1 MAVTV
6 SVANLKGGVGKSTT
20 CMMLA
25 DGLASLGRKVLVLD
39 LDPQGSMSFMLR
51 GGDEM
56 EDIERGVSPNLGD
69 VLFTGDLN
77 RATPFLSAIIT
88 NASLV
93 TEIEDYGGQVDL
105 IPASPRMRFDELRF
119 EAAAQALS
127 KDPARAGEDV
137 AARLRECLDPLR
149 DKYDYILLDC
159 APNFASLAQGAILTS
174 DAIVMPTIADPV
186 AVYGLRAFDVRGLDE
201 HLALEETVPRLV
213 VITKYTVNHVSMR
226 YADLLREL
234 YPVLNPAIK
243 QSVALM
249 RASHVPDPS
258 EMRTMRGKYA
268 DLSHDVRKLSGSLE
282 AFIDSHLGSV
292 ARESSSLTG

>member
-1 MAVTV
+1 MAVSV

-25 DGLASLGRKVLVLD
+25 DGLASLGRTVLVVD
-39 LDPQGSMSFMLR
+39 LDPQGSLSFMLR

-56 EDIERGVSPNLGD
+56 EDIERGDAYNVGD
-69 VLFTGDLN
+69 VLFTRDADP
-77 RATPFLSAIIT
+77 RQAFFSAIIR
-88 NASLV
+88 NGSLLS
-93 TEIEDYGGQVDL
+93 EIEDYRGRVDL

-127 KDPARAGEDV
+127 KDPARAGEDI
-137 AARLRECLDPLR
+137 AMRLRVCLEGLHNQ
-149 DKYDYILLDC
+149 YDYILYDC
-159 APNFASLAQGAILTS
+159 APNFASMAQGAILAS
-174 DAIVMPTIADPV
+174 DVIVMPTIADPV

-201 HLALEETVPRLV
+201 HLALGEDIPRLV

-243 QSVALM
+243 QSVAMM
-249 RASHVPDPS
+249 RASHVPDPTAL
-258 EMRTMRGKYA
+258 RNMRGKYA
-268 DLSHDVRKLSGSLE
+268 DLSQDVRKLAGSLE
-282 AFIDSHLGSV
+282 AYIDSRLGSMPREPSPV
-292 ARESSSLTG
+292 A